1 MCAFFFFFFE
11 DSEVQ
16 KSELTTQLKMQQD
29 LIDRAIDQVFEID
42 VKLQELEDRLKDIV
56 ASDARIKESV
66 VRATTR
72 TTDSE

>member
-11 DSEVQ
+11 DLEVQ

-29 LIDRAIDQVFEID
+29 LIDRFDTVFEID
-42 VKLQELEDRLKDIV
+42 AKLQELEDRLKDIV

-66 VRATTR
+66 VRAATR